1 MNDKQA
7 QSLLFWFICQ
17 TKQQPK
23 KKRKK
28 NSLAPRPLCND
39 MGANNEFD
47 NNIDNNNK
55 RIMFNISTNQT
66 HQPIW
71 SPILLFTWYIS
82 KFRFGLAIP
91 NEKCVE
97 PTDMST
103 TTFLF
108 NLRIE
113 KDFIFY
119 FVSQS

>member
-7 QSLLFWFICQ
+7 QFLLFWFICQ

-71 SPILLFTWYIS
+71 SPILLFAWYIS

-91 NEKCVE
+91 NEKMCR
-97 PTDMST
+97 TDGHVNNNFSIQ
-103 TTFLF
+103 LK
-108 NLRIE
+108 N
-113 KDFIFY
+113 
-119 FVSQS
+119 